1 MRWRHQ
7 FEAVVCAVLLLAS
20 MLLVAVRSLVVPP
33 ATENT
38 EVAISIGQNPR
49 NATSWAKNPKL
60 NRGQPWGLPELKSRQ
75 DIGSLWDDGPAHD
88 LSPDG
93 ADY

>member
-1 MRWRHQ
+1 MQ
-7 FEAVVCAVLLLAS
+7 CCFSQVCFWSQCALS
-20 MLLVAVRSLVVPP
+20 SCPP

-38 EVAISIGQNPR
+38 EITISIGQNPSQNPR
-49 NATSWAKNPKL
+49 NATSWAKTPKL
-60 NRGQPWGLPELKSRQ
+60 NRGQPWGLPELKSTQ
-75 DIGSLWDDGPAHD
+75 DVGSLWDDGPVHD